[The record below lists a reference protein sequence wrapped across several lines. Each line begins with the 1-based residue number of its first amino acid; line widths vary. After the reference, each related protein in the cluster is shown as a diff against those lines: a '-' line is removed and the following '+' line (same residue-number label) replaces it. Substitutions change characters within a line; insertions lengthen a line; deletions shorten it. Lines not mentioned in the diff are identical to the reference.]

1 VVEGDLYR
9 RETCWARVIVDFPS
23 LLGKDG
29 RVAADSLVLCDAA
42 GRRIPLEVAQDSST
56 RSTSAGPLL
65 WLSWEC
71 GCLAPF
77 EDRSWQLY
85 FRTVVPGDPAARPSL
100 SRTFDAQQPN
110 VVFASGFE
118 EPQPGRPEQP
128 LGMSPAGRDEPGEKS
143 QRVWTDAEAH
153 SGRRSLQI
161 ARSFDAAPP
170 PNTNRPHWRTWP
182 PPVEVRPG
190 EAYRLSGWLKC
201 ARLGL
206 RAGATVSLLFL
217 DEKKARIPGAMARME
232 SGTQPHDWQ
241 LVATTAVAPAAAR
254 FLEIGFSL
262 HGEGDVYCDD
272 LALSVVPGSRL
283 SDPMIRIGSLQR
295 RAGAG
300 PK

>member
-1 VVEGDLYR
+1 MASWFGCPTVFTEPVGVSPLAPWGRGEVILQRLQTIPWSEPACNARVPLVVEGDLYR

-128 LGMSPAGRDEPGEKS
+128 LGMRPAGRDEPGEKS

-161 ARSFDAAPP
+161 AR
-170 PNTNRPHWRTWP
+170 
-182 PPVEVRPG
+182 
-190 EAYRLSGWLKC
+190 
-201 ARLGL
+201 
-206 RAGATVSLLFL
+206 
-217 DEKKARIPGAMARME
+217 
-232 SGTQPHDWQ
+232 
-241 LVATTAVAPAAAR
+241 
-254 FLEIGFSL
+254 
-262 HGEGDVYCDD
+262 
-272 LALSVVPGSRL
+272 
-283 SDPMIRIGSLQR
+283 
-295 RAGAG
+295 
-300 PK
+300 